1 MAISARTSTT
11 ALRSLQACRNER
23 NSVLQANL
31 QLQSSSFR
39 TISIRHSRTYSST
52 SEPDLKSTLR
62 EAIPKKRELLKK
74 LKSHAS
80 KAIGE
85 VKVENTIGGM
95 RSADY

>member
-1 MAISARTSTT
+1 MID
-11 ALRSLQACRNER
+11 
-23 NSVLQANL
+23 NSILEANM

-39 TISIRHSRTYSST
+39 TISICHRRTYSSI

-62 EAIPKKRELLKK
+62 EAIPGKRELLKK

-80 KAIGE
+80 KVIGE